1 MFPAAGT
8 IACWLCLRWP
18 DQYHLPKLVY
28 PSRVLRFDFFVEPVF
43 DLSKPVRNRLF
54 ELVEAKPCMWT
65 GRHRSSE
72 AVCLFERLICR
83 RDCSDCEVGH
93 TADFATCDHCPVVN
107 TESRAC
113 LDHLTKW
120 SMIVASST
128 AERDHWSRS
137 VAPPS
142 VAQYAKLPEW
152 ATVLAV
158 WHQCGRTVGRPV
170 GGRRSW
176 LRFGVI
182 IADTCCCNWLATPH
196 LPPLPTWC

>member
-107 TESRAC
+107 TESYQN
-113 LDHLTKW
+113 LWVESVWTD
-120 SMIVASST
+120 
-128 AERDHWSRS
+128 SR
-137 VAPPS
+137 PP
-142 VAQYAKLPEW
+142 
-152 ATVLAV
+152 
-158 WHQCGRTVGRPV
+158 G
-170 GGRRSW
+170 GGREE
-176 LRFGVI
+176 
-182 IADTCCCNWLATPH
+182 LAALWSPWRMRMRERTRASNKWWPTQHTTLTQSALLLQLTRYSH
-196 LPPLPTWC
+196 LPPLPMWC